1 MPQPMTHLGDLSV
14 ADFMTTYW
22 QKQPVL
28 LRGVF
33 PDFASP
39 ITPQDLL
46 GLACEPDATSR
57 LIMEEG
63 GDYPWQLHYGPLAP
77 DELADLPESKWT
89 VLVQE
94 VDRLVPAMN
103 EMLHRFRFV
112 PNWRLDDLMV
122 SYAPE
127 GGTVGA
133 HIDNYDV
140 FLIQGWGHRRW
151 GINHTPVQDEV
162 LVPDMDV
169 SMLAD
174 FEADAEWVLA
184 PGDVLYL
191 PPRIAH
197 HGVAID
203 DCMTFSV
210 GFRAPSPQDLLLK
223 LLEELTEQDD
233 DAERYADQDLA
244 PAEAPGL
251 ITGAEL
257 GRLRAMLTDAL
268 GDRTTLD
275 AWLGQ
280 YLTRPRRPSY
290 DDYYDDE
297 EDATD
302 EAIDWRTALA
312 EGATFRRRSVP
323 ELAFFAQPDGHATLL
338 VSGTAFADMTPEA
351 AALLTG
357 TAPLTAAAL
366 APHGAALDAAIDH
379 ALATGALEVAA

>member
-33 PDFASP
+33 PDFQSP

-46 GLACEPDATSR
+46 DLACEPDATSR

-63 GDYPWQLHYGPLAP
+63 GEYPWQLHYGPFEPA
-77 DELADLPESKWT
+77 ELADLPASKWT

-94 VDRLVPAMN
+94 VDRLVPAMGD
-103 EMLHRFRFV
+103 LLQRFRFV

-127 GGTVGA
+127 GGSVGA

-151 GINHTPVQDEV
+151 GIGHTPIDEEV

-169 SMLAD
+169 RMLAG
-174 FEADAEWVLA
+174 FEGDVEWVLA

-197 HGVAID
+197 YGVALD

-210 GFRAPSPQDLLLK
+210 GFRAPSPRDLLMK
-223 LLEELTEQDD
+223 LLEDLLEGEGDT
-233 DAERYADQDLA
+233 ERYGDPNLA
-244 PAEAPGL
+244 AAETPGA
-251 ITGAEL
+251 ITEGEL
-257 GRLRAMLTDAL
+257 GRLRTMLTDAL
-268 GDRTTLD
+268 GDPAALD
-275 AWLGQ
+275 AWLAH
-280 YLTRPRRPSY
+280 YLTRSRRPSY

-297 EDATD
+297 EEAT
-302 EAIDWRTALA
+302 EPTDWQAALNA
-312 EGATFRRRSVP
+312 GATLRRRSVP
-323 ELAFFAQPDGHATLL
+323 ELAFITQPDGNATVF
-338 VSGTAFADMTPEA
+338 VSGTAFADVSLA
-351 AALLTG
+351 AAELLTG
-357 TAPLTAAAL
+357 TTLLTADAL
-366 APHGAALDAAIDH
+366 APHADTLRAAIDH
-379 ALATGALEVAA
+379 GLSTGALALAA